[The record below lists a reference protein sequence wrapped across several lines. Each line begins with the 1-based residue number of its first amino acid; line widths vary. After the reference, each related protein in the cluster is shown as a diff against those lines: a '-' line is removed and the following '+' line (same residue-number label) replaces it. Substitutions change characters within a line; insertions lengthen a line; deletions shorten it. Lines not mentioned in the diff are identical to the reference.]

1 MTDRIQEI
9 PSLLH
14 DARLTGLHWDSQL
27 RWMRWYF
34 YCLRRNED
42 GSPIEDATVELRM
55 EGVEQVVAYYAPA
68 RCDVKPSEFVVPDRL
83 SVDDLAGWS
92 RRPAEATTAV
102 NSGQADFDLATSCV
116 RDVLV
121 VAPGQSDLRI
131 HLSFVPHA
139 YTPNS
144 VVLGLLVACDSIQ
157 PFATGVPLDVDTWTR
172 QFEAWWA
179 GWRKHWAASTAG
191 ADDEEP
197 ALEDT
202 FIPAGPSPLPDLSYC
217 QPPEL
222 PFQLDATDAPTELL
236 RPIEDFHV
244 GLHERDW
251 RRMASAYPYLD
262 KTYEERAN
270 LLKSQYLSHDFGRW
284 LYVRCVDSWW
294 CEGCRACVVVR
305 GVEHTMPDD
314 DVPTRNEE
322 TVVTYGFRKSGD
334 RWIIATW
341 SQGWPRFGSAP
352 KLPGR
357 QSWRDI
363 WRLAE

>member
-1 MTDRIQEI
+1 
-9 PSLLH
+9 
-14 DARLTGLHWDSQL
+14 
-27 RWMRWYF
+27 
-34 YCLRRNED
+34 
-42 GSPIEDATVELRM
+42 
-55 EGVEQVVAYYAPA
+55 
-68 RCDVKPSEFVVPDRL
+68 
-83 SVDDLAGWS
+83 
-92 RRPAEATTAV
+92 
-102 NSGQADFDLATSCV
+102 
-116 RDVLV
+116 
-121 VAPGQSDLRI
+121 
-131 HLSFVPHA
+131 
-139 YTPNS
+139 
-144 VVLGLLVACDSIQ
+144 
-157 PFATGVPLDVDTWTR
+157 
-172 QFEAWWA
+172 
-179 GWRKHWAASTAG
+179 
-191 ADDEEP
+191 
-197 ALEDT
+197 
-202 FIPAGPSPLPDLSYC
+202 
-217 QPPEL
+217 
-222 PFQLDATDAPTELL
+222 
-236 RPIEDFHV
+236 
-244 GLHERDW
+244 
-251 RRMASAYPYLD
+251 MASAYPYLD